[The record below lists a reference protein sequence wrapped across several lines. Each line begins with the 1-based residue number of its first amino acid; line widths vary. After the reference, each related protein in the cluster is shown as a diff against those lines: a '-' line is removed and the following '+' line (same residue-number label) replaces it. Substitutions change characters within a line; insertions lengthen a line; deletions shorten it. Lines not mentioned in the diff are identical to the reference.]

1 MARSGTTLDVP
12 CLFAL
17 NCAISGPPQVVGR
30 LDWLVLM
37 GSNVERLAIAV
48 FVVNQFQEIVD
59 AILNGLLLPLLNP
72 LVLPD
77 GWNDL

>member
-1 MARSGTTLDVP
+1 M
-12 CLFAL
+12 
-17 NCAISGPPQVVGR
+17 GR

>member
-1 MARSGTTLDVP
+1 M
-12 CLFAL
+12 
-17 NCAISGPPQVVGR
+17 GR

-59 AILNGLLLPLLNP
+59 GISLSLLLPLLNL
-72 LVLPD
+72 LVLPEYWD
-77 GWNDL
+77 DL